1 MAADASVSISFPYM
15 DGYEWQSL
23 RNGFAPATAMAM
35 EGNLLGVG
43 DKFKHYLDSYRQHFH
58 PFFPVIQYSSL
69 ISAPPPPLLALLMVV
84 IGAQFSNFPESK
96 NSISLLYE
104 SCVGFLSTVRKN
116 DASID
121 HCRMLMR
128 FAASSNNLTVLFIR
142 YANSH
147 PARGFFAVS
156 RARGE
161 AGEHGHVFPVSG
173 SLLQCMSFIRS
184 S

>member
-1 MAADASVSISFPYM
+1 MAADASVPISFPYM

-69 ISAPPPPLLALLMVV
+69 ISTPPPPLLALLMVV
-84 IGAQFSNFPESK
+84 IGAQFSHFPESK
-96 NSISLLYE
+96 NSTAFLYE
-104 SCVGFLSTVRKN
+104 SCVGFLSTVSK
-116 DASID
+116 SYPIIYP
-121 HCRMLMR
+121 CRMLMR
-128 FAASSNNLTVLFIR
+128 FAASFNNLTVLFIR
-142 YANSH
+142 YANRY
-147 PARGFFAVS
+147 PARGFFTVS
-156 RARGE
+156 RTRGE
-161 AGEHGHVFPVSG
+161 AGEHGHVLPVSG
-173 SLLQCMSFIRS
+173 SLLQCMFFIQS